1 MKKKKKIK
9 DKIIVTGSE
18 GLIGKSLVK
27 QLSKSFN
34 LVKVD
39 LKLGHDLTDEK
50 KVIKIINSNKDS
62 VGLVNL
68 FSINPQPNDL
78 KQDLFSIS
86 IESLRSYLEI
96 NTIALFSVCRAYA
109 KVCPNK
115 SSIINFSS
123 IYGVNS
129 PKHFVYEKGFTKHI
143 GYTISKSSVIGM
155 TKYLATYLAP
165 KIRVNTIVP
174 GGIQNNQKKEFI
186 SKYSSQVPM
195 KRMMK
200 RDELLGAVE
209 YLLSPK
215 SSYVTGSTVF
225 IDGGW
230 TAW

>member
-78 KQDLFSIS
+78 KKDLFSIS
-86 IESLRSYLEI
+86 IESLNGDVGCNKI
-96 NTIALFSVCRAYA
+96 IFTIF
-109 KVCPNK
+109 
-115 SSIINFSS
+115 
-123 IYGVNS
+123 
-129 PKHFVYEKGFTKHI
+129 
-143 GYTISKSSVIGM
+143 
-155 TKYLATYLAP
+155 
-165 KIRVNTIVP
+165 
-174 GGIQNNQKKEFI
+174 
-186 SKYSSQVPM
+186 
-195 KRMMK
+195 
-200 RDELLGAVE
+200 
-209 YLLSPK
+209 LLSCLK
-215 SSYVTGSTVF
+215 KKF
-225 IDGGW
+225 IACLIADSVLQ
-230 TAW
+230 